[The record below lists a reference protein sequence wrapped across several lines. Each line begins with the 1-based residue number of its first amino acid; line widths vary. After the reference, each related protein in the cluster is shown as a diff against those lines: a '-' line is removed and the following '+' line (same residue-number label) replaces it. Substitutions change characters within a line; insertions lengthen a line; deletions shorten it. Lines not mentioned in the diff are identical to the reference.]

1 MKKSLIFFPVFMLLL
16 GGCGTKSDTSGTG
29 TSVTPTSSVAP
40 APSSSGV
47 APTSSQGSSHSPVPS
62 SSETPPVTQY
72 TITWKDDLGN
82 NLKVEQVAAG
92 VVPSYGATNPTK
104 TGDAQYSYEFD
115 HWNPTPVAATA
126 NAVYTAVFTSTV
138 KKYTISF
145 VDGDGKELQSSQVEY
160 GTTPTYSGETPTK
173 TAGAHSTYT
182 WDGGWD
188 PALAPVTGNATY
200 EATFTENVDKYTV
213 RFLVDGVQYGD
224 PVQVEYGK
232 YAPAP
237 GVAPSKDPDAEVARY
252 VFDGWEGIDQPI
264 TENTDLN
271 ASFIEYAVEE
281 VVDNFA
287 SYDEDHPVDDNT
299 GWEPVKLD
307 GSWGPSSAPIDISEN
322 SMEGDQALRFLGYR
336 NGLDFGIR
344 KTFDNDQPARY
355 ANAVK
360 IKMMTPSDLKASAP
374 KFILNFTVDMAGTP
388 LGITLKHAI
397 PAQTAEWFEVVIPFA
412 HDQWQIWDQEYG
424 SIESIAAGRGLSSLD
439 PAIIPT
445 MLDDFI
451 IYVAYP
457 TGTPQRFA
465 TYIDSVSFV
474 TTDSAEVTV
483 HDLMDSYTRY
493 TGYTLSGNVARVD
506 ITSATEA
513 HFRIIDLAS
522 PVDIQG
528 EYTVNGNSLV
538 FNSDVD
544 GLLDYEGRITDNG
557 QKIEFVSVSS
567 SNAQLQTNLTDIKL
581 NAVQVLEDAESYSAV
596 GVGYSRDHAEDT
608 RSGARGAYFMEL
620 YNGSSGVQSPFGK
633 GDWKLM
639 GNGEQIN
646 LKNDANAHSGSKYLA
661 FQNFNG
667 RNARYL
673 QWNLFKGNADLH
685 RYRGAKLSFW
695 LKSYSATTIDK
706 LNFYALS
713 KYNPTQ
719 GDIYEPQPSSC
730 RRYEIN
736 SVVPQTWTHYEL
748 DIDPNGVY
756 YGFAMLLK
764 TSKDTWLHLDD
775 VEIYTVSPY
784 ACAASGVSLSDSSAA
799 LALGETKQLTATV
812 SPADA
817 SNKNVTWST
826 SNKEVATVD
835 DNGLVTA
842 VAAGNATITA
852 TTVVGGFTDTC
863 DVSVAGDVSLDKGQT
878 YSARIGN
885 KFNALIDIIDESNAK
900 LRVPGLSMN
909 VAGTYSTNKDDVTFA
924 FGSGLLTETV
934 SADKK
939 SLTFKSI
946 GGEGLELLQNA
957 NFEMIFGE
965 DADTY
970 ESAGQMYYQNM
981 TDESQISGARGAYY
995 CDYQPYGGSYQL
1007 MGGNGDQL
1015 DLVNDSVDGG
1025 KALGLKYSSGGQMRY
1040 LQWDL
1045 HKGTAIGKTGFNKFG
1060 FFMKNGTS
1068 GDAKFVVAVYKTN
1081 LITLANITDNSI
1093 RVKTEQTTI
1102 AAGTD
1107 WTYYEIELN
1116 PTDTYYGFS
1125 VWFDQNWKNK
1135 SGYISFDKA
1144 AFLKNSYENPFNN
1157 FFAYDG
1163 LALSGEINGGT
1174 AATLTFGAN
1183 GTAVLNYG
1191 SDVPSSYRMFMY
1203 GGSQMLEITTPAGK
1217 ITGTYVVSNTGVVTF
1232 TIVSATDSAASL
1244 VTAGQTFTS

>member
-47 APTSSQGSSHSPVPS
+47 APTSSQDSSHSPVPS

-104 TGDAQYSYEFD
+104 DGDAQYSYEFD

-160 GTTPTYSGETPTK
+160 GTTPSYSGETPTK

-252 VFDGWEGIDQPI
+252 VFDGWDGIDQPI

-281 VVDNFA
+281 VVDNFT

-360 IKMMTPSDLKASAP
+360 IKMMTPSDLKSSAP
-374 KFILNFTVDMAGTP
+374 KFIMNFTVDMGGTP

-474 TTDSAEVTV
+474 TTDSTEVTV
-483 HDLMDSYTRY
+483 HDLMESYTRY

-528 EYTVNGNSLV
+528 EYSLNGNSLV

-567 SNAQLQTNLTDIKL
+567 SNTQLQTNLTDIKF
-581 NAVQVLEDAESYSAV
+581 NAVQVLENAESYSAD

-620 YNGSSGVQSPFGK
+620 YQGSSGVQSPFGK

-639 GNGEQIN
+639 GNGEQVK
-646 LKNDANAHSGSKYLA
+646 LKADANAHSGGKYLA
-661 FQNFNG
+661 FQGFGN
-667 RNARYL
+667 NARYL
-673 QWNLFKGNADLH
+673 QWNLFKGNGDLN

-695 LKSYSATTIDK
+695 LKSATTPLVDK
-706 LNFYALS
+706 LYFYALS

-730 RRYEIN
+730 KRYEIN
-736 SVVPQTWTHYEL
+736 STIPQTWTHYEL

-756 YGFAMLLK
+756 YGFAMLQRSGK
-764 TSKDTWLHLDD
+764 ATWLHLDD
-775 VEIYTVSPY
+775 VEIYTADPY
-784 ACAASGVSLSDSSAA
+784 AEYKEPVTGVTLDQDV
-799 LALGETKQLTATV
+799 LEMNKGDTETLTATV
-812 SPADA
+812 TPADA
-817 SNKNVTWST
+817 YNKNVTWS
-826 SNKEVATVD
+826 SDNEAVATVSSA
-835 DNGLVTA
+835 GVVTA

-852 TTVVGGFTDTC
+852 TTVDGGFTDTC
-863 DVSVAGDVSLDKGQT
+863 DV
-878 YSARIGN
+878 
-885 KFNALIDIIDESNAK
+885 
-900 LRVPGLSMN
+900 
-909 VAGTYSTNKDDVTFA
+909 
-924 FGSGLLTETV
+924 TV
-934 SADKK
+934 SAPLKSYPEGTYKAVASMGGSDHTIVIALGNETNGLVAVRIDNSDAVATGVTWTSGTKEISVATTGSFSSYTYGTITATYDPVTDK
-939 SLTFKSI
+939 LINIAF
-946 GGEGLELLQNA
+946 GGT
-957 NFEMIFGE
+957 I
-965 DADTY
+965 
-970 ESAGQMYYQNM
+970 SAGVPDNGHIEAAFVPMWGCDGSTPELQAMFKRRYDAGSGWQVDTGN
-981 TDESQISGARGAYY
+981 TDRFTSNTTEFVSGT
-995 CDYQPYGGSYQL
+995 GS
-1007 MGGNGDQL
+1007 MKR
-1015 DLVNDSVDGG
+1015 
-1025 KALGLKYSSGGQMRY
+1025 KAHASYKIAHCFASDFDPAKAVKNVHFWVYNPGETDINLRIWIY
-1040 LQWDL
+1040 
-1045 HKGTAIGKTGFNKFG
+1045 KGTGL
-1060 FFMKNGTS
+1060 TS
-1068 GDAKFVVAVYKTN
+1068 NAELTANARVAKHGQWTYIS
-1081 LITLANITDNSI
+1081 L
-1093 RVKTEQTTI
+1093 
-1102 AAGTD
+1102 GTD
-1107 WTYYEIELN
+1107 ATIYNFQIAVFKEGTN
-1116 PTDTYYGFS
+1116 TDVSPYL
-1125 VWFDQNWKNK
+1125 
-1135 SGYISFDKA
+1135 SFD
-1144 AFLKNSYENPFNN
+1144 N
-1157 FFAYDG
+1157 
-1163 LALSGEINGGT
+1163 I
-1174 AATLTFGAN
+1174 
-1183 GTAVLNYG
+1183 AV
-1191 SDVPSSYRMFMY
+1191 F
-1203 GGSQMLEITTPAGK
+1203 
-1217 ITGTYVVSNTGVVTF
+1217 
-1232 TIVSATDSAASL
+1232 
-1244 VTAGQTFTS
+1244 

>member
-1 MKKSLIFFPVFMLLL
+1 MLLL

-47 APTSSQGSSHSPVPS
+47 APTSSQGSSVNPDPS
-62 SSETPPVTQY
+62 SSEIPPVTQY

-104 TGDAQYSYEFD
+104 DGDAQYSYEFD

-160 GTTPTYSGETPTK
+160 GTTPSYSGETPTK
-173 TAGAHSTYT
+173 TAGEHSTYT

-200 EATFTENVDKYTV
+200 EATFDENIDKYTV

-232 YAPAP
+232 YASAPAVDP
-237 GVAPSKDPDAEVARY
+237 TKDPDAEVARY
-252 VFDGWEGIDQPI
+252 VFDGWDGIDQPI

-360 IKMMTPSDLKASAP
+360 IKMMTPSDLKSSAP
-374 KFILNFTVDMAGTP
+374 KFIMNFTVDMMGTP

-424 SIESIAAGRGLSSLD
+424 SIESIAAGRGLTSLD
-439 PAIIPT
+439 PAVIPT

-457 TGTPQRFA
+457 NGTPQRFA

-474 TTDSAEVTV
+474 TTDSTEVTV

-513 HFRIIDLAS
+513 HFRIIDLAE

-528 EYTVNGNSLV
+528 EYTVDGNRLTFSS
-538 FNSDVD
+538 FTD
-544 GLLDYEGRITDNG
+544 GILDYEGRITDNG
-557 QKIEFVSVSS
+557 QKIEFVSVNSS
-567 SNAQLQTNLTDIKL
+567 IAELKTNLADIKL
-581 NAVQVLEDAESYSAV
+581 NAVQVLEDAESYTAD

-608 RSGARGAYFMEL
+608 RSGARGAYFMEI

-639 GNGEQIN
+639 GNGEQVK
-646 LKNDANAHSGSKYLA
+646 LKNDGTAHSGSKHLA
-661 FQNFNG
+661 FQSFAN
-667 RNARYL
+667 NARYL
-673 QWNLFKGNADLH
+673 QWNLFKGNGDLN

-695 LKSYSATTIDK
+695 LKSATTPLVDK
-706 LNFYALS
+706 LYFYALS
-713 KYNPTQ
+713 KYNPSQ

-730 RRYEIN
+730 RRYEI
-736 SVVPQTWTHYEL
+736 SSTIPQTWTHYEL

-756 YGFAMLLK
+756 YGFAMLQRCGK
-764 TSKDTWLHLDD
+764 ASWLHLDD
-775 VEIYTVSPY
+775 VEIYTASPY
-784 ACAASGVSLSDSSAA
+784 ACAASGVSLSDPSAS

-817 SNKNVTWST
+817 SNKNVTWS
-826 SNKEVATVD
+826 SNNESVATVD
-835 DNGLVTA
+835 ENGLVRA
-842 VAAGNATITA
+842 VAAGNATITV

-863 DVSVAGDVSLDKGQT
+863 DVSVTADVSLDKGQT

-885 KFNALIDIIDESNAK
+885 KVNALIDIIDESNAK
-900 LRVPGLSMN
+900 LRVPGLDIS
-909 VAGTYSTNKDDVTFA
+909 VDGTYSTHQDDVTFA
-924 FGSGLLTETV
+924 FGSGILTVTA
-934 SADKK
+934 SADKR

-946 GGEGLELLQNA
+946 GGEGLALLQNA

-965 DADTY
+965 DAETY
-970 ESAGQMYYQNM
+970 ASAGTMYYQGN
-981 TDESQISGARGAYY
+981 TNENNRSGARGAYY
-995 CDYQPYGGSYQL
+995 CEYKGGGSTPVGGSGWCL
-1007 MGGNGDQL
+1007 MGGSGNQL
-1015 DLVNDSVDGG
+1015 DLDTTASVDGG
-1025 KALGLKYSSGGQMRY
+1025 KSLKMKFSNGGEMRY
-1040 LQWDL
+1040 MQWDL
-1045 HKGTAIGKTGFNKFG
+1045 FKGTALPKTGYSSFG
-1060 FFMKNGTS
+1060 FWIKNPS
-1068 GDAKFVVAVYKTN
+1068 SFKAQFNLSVYKVAQVT
-1081 LITLANITDNSI
+1081 TANVLGGDDA
-1093 RVKTEQTTI
+1093 RAKTGVVDVP
-1102 AAGTD
+1102 AGTD
-1107 WTYYEIELN
+1107 WKYYSLTLD
-1116 PTDTYYGFS
+1116 PTATYYGFAI
-1125 VWFDQNWKNK
+1125 WFNQA
-1135 SGYISFDKA
+1135 SGADFVRFDKA
-1144 AFLKNSYENPFNN
+1144 AFQKNSYEQPFNN
-1157 FFAYDG
+1157 FFAFDG
-1163 LALSGEINGGT
+1163 LALSGEINDDT
-1174 AATLTFGAN
+1174 PATLTFGAS
-1183 GTAVLNYG
+1183 GAATLNYG
-1191 SDVPSSYRMFMY
+1191 SDVPSTYRMFMY
-1203 GGSQMLEITTPAGK
+1203 GGNQMLEITTPAGK
-1217 ITGTYVVSNTGVVTF
+1217 ITGTYIVSQPGVVTF
-1232 TIVSATDSAASL
+1232 TIVSATDTIASY